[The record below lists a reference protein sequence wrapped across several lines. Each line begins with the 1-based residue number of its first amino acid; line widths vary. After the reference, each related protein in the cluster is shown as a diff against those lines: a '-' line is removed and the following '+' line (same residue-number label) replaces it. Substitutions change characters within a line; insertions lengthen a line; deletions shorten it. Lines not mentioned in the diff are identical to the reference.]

1 MDSLRFD
8 GRIAL
13 VTGAGSGIGQACA
26 ALLAERGAKV
36 MVLDIDQAAAEQAAS
51 AMGVGAQPLT
61 CDVTDRH
68 AMRKV
73 VARIEA
79 RHGRLDILV
88 NNAGIIRDKQ
98 IRNMAPE
105 EWKAVLAV
113 NTRGVWNGIQAAV
126 PGMRARG
133 YGKIVSMASRA
144 ALGNFGQTNYAFS
157 KAGLIGMSRAL
168 ALELGPDNITVNV
181 VAPGLVETPLIRQAN
196 PELHERVAR
205 ATPLGRAA
213 QPREIGEAV
222 CFLASE
228 AAAYITAQTLFV
240 CGGRSAKSARENWN

>member
-1 MDSLRFD
+1 MDALRFD
-8 GRIAL
+8 GRVAL

-26 ALLAERGAKV
+26 ALFAERGAEV
-36 MVLDIDQAAAEQAAS
+36 AVLDIDGEAAERAAR
-51 AMGVGAQPLT
+51 AMGERAQPLV
-61 CDVTDRH
+61 CDVTDQA
-68 AMRKV
+68 AMRKA
-73 VARIEA
+73 VADVEA
-79 RHGRLDILV
+79 RLGRLDILV

-98 IRNMAPE
+98 LKNMAPPD
-105 EWKAVLAV
+105 WKAVLAV
-113 NTRGVWNGIQAAV
+113 NTRGVWNGVQAAV
-126 PGMRARG
+126 PGMRERG

-144 ALGNFGQTNYAFS
+144 ALGNFGQTTYAFS

-181 VAPGLVETPLIRQAN
+181 VAPGLVETPLVREAN

-222 CFLASE
+222 CFLASD

-240 CGGRSAKSARENWN
+240 CGGRSAKSATENWN

>member
-8 GRIAL
+8 DRIAL
-13 VTGAGSGIGQACA
+13 VTGAGSGIGEACA
-26 ALLAERGAKV
+26 ALLAERGATV
-36 MVLDIDQAAAEQAAS
+36 VVLDIDGQAAERAA
-51 AMGVGAQPLT
+51 AAIGPRAHPLS
-61 CDVTDRH
+61 CDVTDL
-68 AMRKV
+68 ASMR
-73 VARIEA
+73 AATAHIESQY
-79 RHGRLDILV
+79 GRLDILV

-98 IRNMAPE
+98 IKNMAPA

-113 NTRGVWNGIQAAV
+113 NTRGVWNGVQAAV
-126 PGMRARG
+126 PGMRERG

-168 ALELGPDNITVNV
+168 ALELGPHNITVNV
-181 VAPGLVETPLIRQAN
+181 VAPGLVETPLILEAN